1 MIVSPSA
8 GRTFLCKDLTLIIS
22 LRSLTVGSL
31 SKREGLE
38 ECFEH
43 LQMERS
49 EHHEQRENAS
59 LKKNSLARQLTI
71 CSLVP
76 AGTVA

>member
-1 MIVSPSA
+1 LFRLPRDVL
-8 GRTFLCKDLTLIIS
+8 FLCKDLTLIIS

-59 LKKNSLARQLTI
+59 LKKTRSLTN
-71 CSLVP
+71 
-76 AGTVA
+76 